1 MNPEAAIQSATKKYK
16 KRKETEASG
25 SETIQPVFLFCASCA
40 FLWQCN
46 FIF

>member
-1 MNPEAAIQSATKKYK
+1 MNSEAAIQSATKKH
-16 KRKETEASG
+16 KETEASG
-25 SETIQPVFLFCASCA
+25 SETIQQVFMFCASCA